1 MTRQKF
7 KPVLIVAGVV
17 LALVVSLWLRPAG
30 GGKSGNGHM
39 ETPPVAVKVAPVTRQ
54 DVPIRIKAVAT
65 VMPFQTVAIRSR
77 IDSQVM
83 EVKFH
88 DGDSVKAGDVL
99 FVLDDRTLKAQ
110 QVQTQAN
117 IERDKA
123 QLDNAERQYH
133 RLAELGKQGFASRTD
148 QDNARAAY
156 ATAQANVDADQAALE
171 NIGVQLGYTTITAPI
186 DGRTGTISVTI
197 GNNVKANDVPL
208 VTINQIRPILMQAS
222 LPQDSFDSIRGAMQT
237 GVVPASASRSG
248 GKSEDEEKGT
258 LAYID
263 NAIDQATGTFVVRA
277 SFDNANEHLW
287 PGMLG
292 NLTLEVG
299 MHKDAL
305 TVPEVAVQ
313 HAGDENFVYVIVDGK
328 AHKKDVKVTQSLDQI
343 SIIGEGVEAGEQV
356 AVDGMLSVQDG
367 SAVTVGGDNQSAVPK
382 SEGKPG

>member
-7 KPVLIVAGVV
+7 KPVLMVAGIAVV
-17 LALVVSLWLRPAG
+17 LAAWLSFKPAG
-30 GGKSGNGHM
+30 GGKTGEGHM
-39 ETPPVAVKVAPVTRQ
+39 EAPPVAVKVAPVTRQ
-54 DVPIRIKAVAT
+54 DVRIRIKAVGT
-65 VMPFQTVAIRSR
+65 VMPFQTVAVRSR
-77 IDSQVM
+77 IDSQIM

-88 DGDSVKAGDVL
+88 DGDTVKAGDPL

-117 IERDKA
+117 LERDKA
-123 QLDNAERQYH
+123 QLDNAKRQYD
-133 RLAELGKQGFASRTD
+133 RLDQLGKQGFASRAD

-186 DGRTGTISVTI
+186 DGRTGTISVTV

-222 LPQDSFDSIRGAMQT
+222 LPQDSFDSVRSAMQAGSVSAT
-237 GVVPASASRSG
+237 ASRAG
-248 GKSEDEEKGT
+248 GKPEDEEKGT

-299 MHKDAL
+299 AHKDAL

-313 HAGDENFVYVIVDGK
+313 HAGDENFVYVIADGK
-328 AHKKDVKVTQSLDQI
+328 AHKKDVKVAQSLDQTAII
-343 SIIGEGVEAGEQV
+343 SEGLEAGEQV
-356 AVDGMLSVQDG
+356 AVDGMLSLQDG
-367 SAVTVGGDNQSAVPK
+367 SKVTVDGEKQSAAPK